1 MRDRI
6 AFDFE
11 TGEISF
17 DTPTQFGVEIDPD
30 LKRKKKAIFAA
41 AGYQALEVAD
51 IVESFNRIFRD
62 LGVEEVKLFERR
74 K

>member
-1 MRDRI
+1 MSDKI

-11 TGEISF
+11 TGEIYF
-17 DTPTQFGVEIDPD
+17 DTPTQFGIEIDPD
-30 LKRKKKAIFAA
+30 LKSRKKAIFAA
-41 AGYQALEVAD
+41 AGYQALEISD